1 MLNIYEVELAKR
13 GLFNF
18 AIATMSQ
25 FKPTWFHK
33 SYYEVLSKFARG
45 EIKHLMV
52 FVPPQHG
59 KSEGSTRRLPA
70 YMLGKNPDLKFGIV
84 SYSAPKARKF
94 NREIQR
100 VIDTLE
106 YRTIFPDTALNSMN
120 LATVAGGWL
129 RNADECEIVGKR
141 GGFKTVGV
149 GGPLTG
155 EPVDILIL
163 DDIYKDAKSA
173 WSEIVRDNIEDWFN
187 TVADS
192 RLHNDSQVL
201 IVFTRWHEHD
211 LAGYLLE
218 QEGRAEDGGKWHV
231 VTYPALKLGAPT
243 DNDPRQEGEAL
254 WQERHSLE
262 KLSGI
267 KNRDAHVFES
277 LYQQNPKPIQGLLYK
292 AFRTYKDLP
301 SEATRRKAVVDTA
314 DAGSDFL
321 CSIVYAPMVTGYYLI
336 DVYYTQDGMEVT
348 EDTTASQLTRYGV
361 QDCRVESNNGG
372 KGFSRNVERLCRGA
386 GNTKTSFRWYHQS
399 ENKQTRIF
407 TRSADVQNMI
417 YYPEDWEWRW
427 PEFARHVKNYMA
439 EGKNKHDD
447 AEDALTMIIEAET
460 KQKVA
465 EPMEQT
471 PGGKQEDDWIRIKRM
486 YGIEG

>member
-13 GLFNF
+13 SLLNF
-18 AIATMSQ
+18 TMATMPRFS
-25 FKPTWFHK
+25 PTWFHK
-33 SYYEVLSKFARG
+33 SYYEVLSKFACG

-70 YMLGKNPDLKFGIV
+70 YMLGVNPDLKFGIV

-100 VIDTLE
+100 VIDTPE
-106 YRTIFPDTALNSMN
+106 YQAIFPGTALNFMN

-155 EPVDILIL
+155 EPVDMLIL

-173 WSEIVRDNIEDWFN
+173 WSETVRDGIEDWFN

-218 QEGRAEDGGKWHV
+218 QEGRIEDGGKWHV
-231 VTYPALKLGAPT
+231 VTYPALKLGDPT
-243 DNDPRQEGEAL
+243 EVDPRHEGDAL
-254 WQERHSLE
+254 WPERHSVE
-262 KLSGI
+262 KLTAV
-267 KNRDAHVFES
+267 KNRDGHVFES
-277 LYQQNPKPIQGLLYK
+277 LYQQNPKPIKGLLYK
-292 AFRTYKDLP
+292 VFRTYKDLP
-301 SEATRRKAVVDTA
+301 LDADRRKAVVDTA
-314 DAGSDFL
+314 DEGSDFL
-321 CSIVYAPMVTGYYLI
+321 CSIVYAPTKTGYYLL
-336 DVYYTQDGMEVT
+336 DVYYTQEGMEVT
-348 EDTTASQLTRYGV
+348 EEMTAAQIKRFNV
-361 QDCRVESNNGG
+361 QHCTVESNNGG
-372 KGFSRNVERLCRGA
+372 RGFARNVERICRTQS
-386 GNTKTSFRWYHQS
+386 NTRTSFKWYHQS
-399 ENKQTRIF
+399 DNKQTRIF
-407 TRSADVQNMI
+407 TNSADVQNMM
-417 YYPEDWEWRW
+417 YYPEDWEYRW

-447 AEDALTMIIEAET
+447 AEDALTMIIEAEG
-460 KQKVA
+460 KKDNQPY
-465 EPMEQT
+465 EIT
-471 PGGKQEDDWIRIKRM
+471 PGGKQEADLARIKRM
-486 YGIEG
+486 YGM

>member
-13 GLFNF
+13 SLLNF
-18 AIATMSQ
+18 TTATMPRFS
-25 FKPTWFHK
+25 PTWFHK
-33 SYYEVLSKFARG
+33 SYYEVLSKFALG

-100 VIDTLE
+100 VIDTSE
-106 YRTIFPDTALNSMN
+106 YRSIFPDTALNFMN

-155 EPVDILIL
+155 EPVDMLIL

-173 WSEIVRDNIEDWFN
+173 WSETVRDGIEDWFN

-218 QEGRAEDGGKWHV
+218 QEGRVEDGGKWHV
-231 VTYPALKLGAPT
+231 VTYPALKLGTPT
-243 DNDPRQEGEAL
+243 GTDPRHEGEAL
-254 WQERHSLE
+254 WPERHSVE
-262 KLSGI
+262 KLNGVRM
-267 KNRDAHVFES
+267 RDGHVFES
-277 LYQQNPKPIQGLLYK
+277 LYQQNPKPIKGLLYK
-292 AFRTYKDLP
+292 VFRTYKDLP
-301 SEATRRKAVVDTA
+301 MDADRRKAVVDTA
-314 DAGSDFL
+314 DEGSDFL
-321 CSIVYAPMVTGYYLI
+321 CSIVYAPTQTGYYLL
-336 DVYYTQDGMEVT
+336 DVYYTQEGMETT
-348 EDTTASQLTRYGV
+348 EEMTALQLIRFNV
-361 QDCRVESNNGG
+361 QGCVVESNNGG
-372 KGFSRNVERLCRGA
+372 RGFARNVERLCRA
-386 GNTKTSFRWYHQS
+386 KANTRTSFRWYHQS

-407 TRSADVQNMI
+407 TNSADIQNMI
-417 YYPEDWEWRW
+417 YYPEDWEYRW

-447 AEDALTMIIEAET
+447 AEDALTMIIEAEGKKDT
-460 KQKVA
+460 RIY
-465 EPMEQT
+465 EQ
-471 PGGKQEDDWIRIKRM
+471 PIGGKQEADLARIKRM
-486 YGIEG
+486 YGM